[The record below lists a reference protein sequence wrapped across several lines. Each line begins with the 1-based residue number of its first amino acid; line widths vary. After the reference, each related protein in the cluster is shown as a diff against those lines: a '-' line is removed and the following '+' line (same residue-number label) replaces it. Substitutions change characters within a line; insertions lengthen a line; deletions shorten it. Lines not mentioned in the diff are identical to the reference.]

1 MAFVRERL
9 PLVNVVMPIQLVRIA
24 RRPFMKYSVSCTLG
38 YKVEQET
45 VCFFNLQPSQFDRQV
60 ILGEHL
66 DLSGGREI
74 DRFTMGESGNR
85 YFKVLAPPG
94 KMLVKYRAE
103 VDLDPLIESPETI
116 KAVAPIDLPLDVLP
130 HLNPS
135 RFCQSDR
142 LRAFANREFGHI
154 ERGHGLVTAICNW
167 IHDNLDYL
175 PGSSHGTT
183 SAVDTIIDHAGV
195 CRDFAHL
202 GITMCR
208 AMDIPARYVSSYA
221 FRLDPPDFHATFE
234 AFLGG
239 RWYLFDATR
248 KAALDG
254 LIRIGV
260 GRDAAEVSFSSFF
273 GKAESDEMKVSI
285 SSTDRGTEG
294 DLTTKAVSLSE
305 R

>member
-1 MAFVRERL
+1 
-9 PLVNVVMPIQLVRIA
+9 
-24 RRPFMKYSVSCTLG
+24 MKYSVSCTLG
-38 YKVEQET
+38 YEVEEET
-45 VCFFNLQPSQFDRQV
+45 VCLFNLQPSQFDRQV
-60 ILGEHL
+60 VLDENL

-74 DRFTMGESGNR
+74 DRFTVGESGNR
-85 YFKVLAPPG
+85 IFKVLAPPG
-94 KMLVKYRAE
+94 KLLLNYRAD
-103 VDLDPLIESPETI
+103 VDLDPLLEDPATI
-116 KAVAPIDLPLDVLP
+116 KAVEPIDLPLDVLP

-142 LRAFANREFGHI
+142 LKAFANREFGQI
-154 ERGHGLVTAICNW
+154 ERGHGSVTAICNW
-167 IHDNLDYL
+167 IHDTLEYL

-208 AMDIPARYVSSYA
+208 AMDIPARYVSAYA

-285 SSTDRGTEG
+285 SSANRGTEG
-294 DLTTKAVSLSE
+294 DLTTRAVSLSE

>member
-1 MAFVRERL
+1 M
-9 PLVNVVMPIQLVRIA
+9 
-24 RRPFMKYSVSCTLG
+24 
-38 YKVEQET
+38 
-45 VCFFNLQPSQFDRQV
+45 
-60 ILGEHL
+60 
-66 DLSGGREI
+66 
-74 DRFTMGESGNR
+74 
-85 YFKVLAPPG
+85 
-94 KMLVKYRAE
+94 
-103 VDLDPLIESPETI
+103 
-116 KAVAPIDLPLDVLP
+116 
-130 HLNPS
+130 
-135 RFCQSDR
+135 
-142 LRAFANREFGHI
+142 
-154 ERGHGLVTAICNW
+154 TAICNW
-167 IHDNLDYL
+167 IHDNLEYL

-285 SSTDRGTEG
+285 SSTDRGAGGRSDDPGGVAVGAVRGGGHAALGQTG
-294 DLTTKAVSLSE
+294 KDLVRAKKKKKEE
-305 R
+305 RQGRGEEKKERGLGRKVNERKEQRRHETLLCRRRRARSTAYRESSRATAADDA

>member
-1 MAFVRERL
+1 
-9 PLVNVVMPIQLVRIA
+9 
-24 RRPFMKYSVSCTLG
+24 MKYSVSCKLG
-38 YKVEQET
+38 YDVEEET
-45 VCFFNLQPSQFDRQV
+45 VCFFNLQPAQFDRQV
-60 ILGEHL
+60 ILDEHL
-66 DLSGGREI
+66 DLDGGREV

-85 YFKVLAPPG
+85 FFKVVAPPG
-94 KMLVKYRAE
+94 KLMVRYRAE
-103 VDLDPLIESPETI
+103 VDLDPLVEDP
-116 KAVAPIDLPLDVLP
+116 AGVGQVAPIDLPLDVLP

-142 LRAFANREFGHI
+142 LRAFAFRQFGEFAPGHQ
-154 ERGHGLVTAICNW
+154 RVTAICNW
-167 IHDNLDYL
+167 IHDNLEYL

-202 GITMCR
+202 GITLCR
-208 AMDIPARYVSSYA
+208 AMDIPARYVSAYA

-273 GKAESDEMKVSI
+273 GKAKPDEMEVAI
-285 SSTDRGTEG
+285 SSPDRAADGP
-294 DLTTKAVSLSE
+294 LTTDAVSLSE

>member
-1 MAFVRERL
+1 M
-9 PLVNVVMPIQLVRIA
+9 
-24 RRPFMKYSVSCTLG
+24 
-38 YKVEQET
+38 
-45 VCFFNLQPSQFDRQV
+45 
-60 ILGEHL
+60 
-66 DLSGGREI
+66 
-74 DRFTMGESGNR
+74 
-85 YFKVLAPPG
+85 
-94 KMLVKYRAE
+94 
-103 VDLDPLIESPETI
+103 
-116 KAVAPIDLPLDVLP
+116 
-130 HLNPS
+130 
-135 RFCQSDR
+135 
-142 LRAFANREFGHI
+142 
-154 ERGHGLVTAICNW
+154 TAICNW
-167 IHDNLDYL
+167 IFTTTWIIS
-175 PGSSHGTT
+175 GSSHGTT

-208 AMDIPARYVSSYA
+208 AMDIRRAMSAPTLSGS
-221 FRLDPPDFHATFE
+221 DPPDFHATFE

-273 GKAESDEMKVSI
+273 GKAESNEMEVSI

-294 DLTTKAVSLSE
+294 DLTTQAVSLSE